1 MKSKTIGITAS
12 NGIHAWQPA
21 EDVFFFRAL
30 ENAIVISK
38 NPRYNTIVVAIV
50 DMVL

>member
-1 MKSKTIGITAS
+1 MKAGYREIECTVSAKSSLFLWA
-12 NGIHAWQPA
+12 P
-21 EDVFFFRAL
+21 

-50 DMVL
+50 DMVF

>member
-1 MKSKTIGITAS
+1 MKAGYREIECTVSVKS
-12 NGIHAWQPA
+12 SL
-21 EDVFFFRAL
+21 FFKAR